1 VIPLGTSGSILF
13 IDANGKLAE
22 DNSNFFWNDTLDRLI
37 INELEL
43 TPGANDYLLTS
54 CGGNC
59 LTFQSQTAGAVS
71 HLRIMSFDGDGTDN
85 VFMSIHGV
93 GTPTDVANRE
103 RLILGWDETNTDYH
117 IVTEAAGTGTVRALH
132 IGTGANHDQF
142 ILNTDGT
149 STFGGNVSFG
159 DNNITN
165 VGDISLDRILSDAGT
180 TITVVLGTDAGDD
193 LIVGNNNAFVVEG
206 DTDYIGIGI
215 LAPIGRFQ
223 VAQSGTFPSGAN
235 TAIFDNAQSQTDFN
249 FSYANALFMNSNAT
263 TNNWAKFTFTGN
275 ADGTNGSG
283 GIGFQFTDRVN
294 NYGNWGFYTNAAD
307 GFLDRFHIKSDGCI
321 GINQSLPTAMLHIV
335 PNATTV
341 EGIFI
346 KAPGLYNADFLSL
359 QDSLG
364 NELITFTA
372 GGGAVFN
379 ENGNDADFRIE
390 GDTDAN
396 LFILDAGLDLIGLGR
411 VPTTYLLE
419 VGRDQNAAT
428 IIQTINANAVDTGA
442 TSGFFALASTANLI
456 ALAHGDGRTTT
467 RYGVTIGGYAELV
480 TTAGEGLLIGT
491 GALNKPIIFGTNDVE
506 RWRIL
511 GGGGLQSNAAEK
523 LLFRDSAIGIYS
535 QADTYMDFFAD
546 GGMRFGDSS
555 AGAPTN
561 YTQIASNGD
570 FSQTGTA
577 RRNWTKWTA
586 NNITVTTGGGV
597 GTVSDL
603 QTAHDGNVYHVDEVA
618 GGLELRVEFI
628 NVTAFNRCHILASYV
643 GSSTHGLHIDIYNF
657 NTTSWDTVNAMD
669 DHAVVTQL
677 EDYGF
682 PIFDDTNYIGTGGD
696 LGDVRVRFYHPMGG
710 NAAHDLEVDVVALY
724 Q

>member
-1 VIPLGTSGSILF
+1 MRGGCIINHNEF
-13 IDANGKLAE
+13 E
-22 DNSNFFWNDTLDRLI
+22 TLDWL
-37 INELEL
+37 NAGHTGGGSVAEFAGFDAS
-43 TPGANDYLLTS
+43 GA
-54 CGGNC
+54 
-59 LTFQSQTAGAVS
+59 AVLYS
-71 HLRIMSFDGDGTDN
+71 EANYTLVDGT
-85 VFMSIHGV
+85 
-93 GTPTDVANRE
+93 
-103 RLILGWDETNTDYH
+103 
-117 IVTEAAGTGTVRALH
+117 RAF
-132 IGTGANHDQF
+132 T
-142 ILNTDGT
+142 
-149 STFGGNVSFG
+149 GNVSFG

-346 KAPGLYNADFLSL
+346 KAPGSYNADFLSL

-428 IIQTINANAVDTGA
+428 VIQTINANAVDTGA

-561 YTQIASNGD
+561 YVEIESDGDINFVAGAGLQHGCVNYHGAGVNTTCTVQNTWYQITAFDNNSESNGSVTPD
-570 FSQTGTA
+570 HTNDHITVGKAGAYQIFLGMGGAST
-577 RRNWTKWTA
+577 TA
-586 NNITVTTGGGV
+586 NNTFE
-597 GTVSDL
+597 VS
-603 QTAHDGNVYHVDEVA
+603 V
-618 GGLELRVEFI
+618 FI
-628 NVTAFNRCHILASYV
+628 NNGATQITPITIHETFGVANQTRT
-643 GSSTHGLHIDIYNF
+643 GSMLCQAELSAN
-657 NTTSWDTVNAMD
+657 DTVEAWVRCTSGAGKVYTT
-669 DHAVVTQL
+669 DHAVLNVIQIR
-677 EDYGF
+677 GF
-682 PIFDDTNYIGTGGD
+682 I
-696 LGDVRVRFYHPMGG
+696 
-710 NAAHDLEVDVVALY
+710 A
-724 Q
+724 